1 MAHQAALIPWGLIHQ
16 VGLYSSG
23 KATASGIE
31 VRSVGLVPCFPQGSS
46 DQLSN
51 VEFGVAGMY

>member
-31 VRSVGLVPCFPQGSS
+31 VMAVGLVPCFSQGS